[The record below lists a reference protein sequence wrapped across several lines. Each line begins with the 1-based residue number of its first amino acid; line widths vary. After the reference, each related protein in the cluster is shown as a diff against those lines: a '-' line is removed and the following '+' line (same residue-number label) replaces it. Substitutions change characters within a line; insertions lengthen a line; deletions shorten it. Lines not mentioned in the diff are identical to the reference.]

1 MFIIVTS
8 TIGLRTGT
16 LPRWLAF
23 SGYAVALTLLFG
35 VSLFRLS
42 VLLFPAWVAAVSIVL
57 LLTAPAATVSAPRE
71 RDDAEV
77 VDGRP
82 RLR

>member
-1 MFIIVTS
+1 MRAGAVFIIVTS

-16 LPRWLAF
+16 LPRWLAL

-57 LLTAPAATVSAPRE
+57 LSRPRAGDGVSARG
-71 RDDAEV
+71 A
-77 VDGRP
+77 
-82 RLR
+82 